1 MKRVLITGAAGHI
14 GRVLRAGL
22 RGQYQL
28 RLSDVAPQAD
38 AGEGEEIV
46 TADITRL
53 EDLLP
58 VMQGV
63 DVVVHLAGIPDEAR
77 WEKIR
82 DMNIEGCYNVF
93 EAARQ
98 AGVKRVVFASS
109 NHAVGFHRRDRL
121 IDNSVA
127 PRPDSRYG
135 VSKVFGEALGRM
147 YADKHGMSVACMRI
161 GSFRPD
167 DKPTAPRHL
176 FTWVSHRDM
185 VQLTK
190 RCIDHP
196 DYHFVV
202 VSCRPRRYKKISIRF
217 PEHEHI
223 IFLIAY
229 HQAHVEAV
237 ITENRIDRLG
247 REVGGFGIK
256 YGNPARVIL
265 PQYDSEMRF
274 FGVARVRRIVA
285 PVIPN

>member
-1 MKRVLITGAAGHI
+1 MKRVLITGAAGQI

-28 RLSDVAPQAD
+28 RLADVAPQAP
-38 AGEGEEIV
+38 AGDNEEV
-46 TADITRL
+46 VSADITKL
-53 EDLLP
+53 EALVP

-63 DVVVHLAGIPDEAR
+63 DVVVHLAGIPDEDC

-109 NHAVGFHRRDRL
+109 NHAVGFHRRDRM
-121 IDNSVA
+121 IDDTVA

-167 DKPTAPRHL
+167 NQPTAPRHL
-176 FTWVSHRDM
+176 FTWISHRDM

-190 RCIDHP
+190 RCIDYS
-196 DYHFVV
+196 DYHFLIVYG
-202 VSCRPRRYKKISIRF
+202 VSGNAR
-217 PEHEHI
+217 
-223 IFLIAY
+223 
-229 HQAHVEAV
+229 
-237 ITENRIDRLG
+237 NRWDNANVRRLG
-247 REVGGFGIK
+247 YAPEDDAELSAAKIAASGQIEDAREALFHGGFGCLVEFD
-256 YGNPARVIL
+256 GAP
-265 PQYDSEMRF
+265 
-274 FGVARVRRIVA
+274 GRID
-285 PVIPN
+285 